1 MTKEQY
7 DAFKQTIFKDT
18 NILKYLKQNNIQACV
33 EYLAGMNNCLYVF
46 YNELKKVDINFLEF
60 ISTLS
65 FEAISAILGQISTDF
80 RRYTNIKIIDASSF
94 RNIYTDQKIYLPE
107 SVEEIEAFA
116 FKGASFENGAFI
128 STKSLKKV
136 DKTAF
141 IYATGQMIIDN
152 QDTYILEG
160 EYDDSQNLLNDLSKK
175 GIKIT

>member
-18 NILKYLKQNNIQACV
+18 NILKYLKQNNVQACV
-33 EYLAGMNNCLYVF
+33 DYLTGMNNCLFVF
-46 YNELKKVDINFLEF
+46 YSELKNAGIDFLEY
-60 ISTLS
+60 ISTLN
-65 FEAISAILGQISTDF
+65 FEAISTILGQVSTDF
-80 RRYTNIKIIDASSF
+80 RKYTNIKIIDASSF
-94 RNIYTDQKIYLPE
+94 RNIYTDQKIYLPQ
-107 SVEEIEAFA
+107 SVEKIEAFA

-141 IYATGQMIIDN
+141 IYATGQIIIDN
-152 QDTYILEG
+152 QDTYVLEG
-160 EYDDSQNLLNDLSKK
+160 EYDDSQNLLNDLLKK

>member
-7 DAFKQTIFKDT
+7 DGFKQAVFKDT
-18 NILKYLKQNNIQACV
+18 NILKYLRQNNIQACV
-33 EYLAGMNNCLYVF
+33 KYLKGMNNCLFVF
-46 YNELKKVDINFLEF
+46 YSELTRAGIDILEF

-65 FEAISAILGQISTDF
+65 FEAISTILGQVDTDF
-80 RRYTNIKIIDASSF
+80 RKYTNIKIIDASSF
-94 RNIYTDQKIYLPE
+94 RNIYTSQRIYLPE
-107 SVEEIEAFA
+107 SIEEIKAFA

-128 STKSLKKV
+128 STKSLKKI

-141 IYATGQMIIDN
+141 IYATGQIIIDN

-160 EYDDSQNLLNDLSKK
+160 EYDDSQNLLNDLKKK